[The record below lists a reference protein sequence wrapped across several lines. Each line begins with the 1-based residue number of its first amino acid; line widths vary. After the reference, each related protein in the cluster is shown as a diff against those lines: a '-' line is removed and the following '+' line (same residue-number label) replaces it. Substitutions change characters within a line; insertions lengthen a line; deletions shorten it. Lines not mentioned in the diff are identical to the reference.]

1 MIEIYVK
8 SSLVKT
14 TSGELSFVMTASARD
29 GVRVHAN
36 TMDDVWMP
44 YKNIMPV
51 EYLTPEMI
59 EKMSPDDINNL
70 IILFKRMVYSLDKK
84 AVFTY
89 GSLAS
94 WTETLL

>member
-14 TSGELSFVMTASARD
+14 TSGELSFVMTISARH

-36 TMDDVWMP
+36 TMEGVWMP
-44 YKNIMPV
+44 YKNIMPA
-51 EYLTPEMI
+51 EYLTSDMI
-59 EKMSPDDINNL
+59 EKMSPDDINSL
-70 IILFKRMVYSLDKK
+70 IILFKRTVYSLDKK
-84 AVFTY
+84 AIFTY